1 MATVHKL
8 SVSLKAEDAKW
19 ARARAR
25 KLKTSLSA
33 VLTEAIRRERQA
45 EARRQLL
52 DYLGG
57 GDITP
62 REAAAIEA
70 EWRGE
75 KKK

>member
-8 SVSLKAEDAKW
+8 SVSLRAEDARW
-19 ARARAR
+19 ARARAK
-25 KLKTSLSA
+25 KLKTSVSA

-57 GDITP
+57 GEIT
-62 REAAAIEA
+62 RQEAAAIEA

-75 KKK
+75 KKR